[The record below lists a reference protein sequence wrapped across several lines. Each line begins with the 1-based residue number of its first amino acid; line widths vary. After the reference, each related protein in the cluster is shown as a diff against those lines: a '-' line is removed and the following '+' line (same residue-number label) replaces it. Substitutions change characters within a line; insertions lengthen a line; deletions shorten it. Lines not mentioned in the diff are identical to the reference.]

1 MSAEKTRPPG
11 ERRERK
17 RASAEGKGGREEE
30 SKKRLCCWR
39 CRYFKTKNGFN
50 FSRAPKQ
57 TWIEGGE
64 GGESRAQVEKQY
76 RRLPTN
82 HWTEGQ
88 KECFVLPAAINREA
102 ANRETN

>member
-17 RASAEGKGGREEE
+17 RASADEGKGGREEE

-64 GGESRAQVEKQY
+64 GGGESGSGGKAIPQTADQPHR
-76 RRLPTN
+76 TN
-82 HWTEGQ
+82 HWTDGGP
-88 KECFVLPAAINREA
+88 KGVFRFAGCDK
-102 ANRETN
+102 